1 MPIFT
6 IGSRPTSLVNKFTD
20 GSDYQEGES
29 STAYGC
35 DYARPLFKIFGFGVS
50 HMHIDLASVIL
61 MSILVFMALNS
72 RFKK

>member
-20 GSDYQEGES
+20 GSDYQDGD
-29 STAYGC
+29 STAAYGS
-35 DYARPLFKIFGFGVS
+35 DYARPLFKILGFGVS

-61 MSILVFMALNS
+61 MSILVIVTLNS